1 MADTTVSTANAVRQW
16 DNNYFLEYIR
26 GNRFNRYMG
35 TDANAIIHLNE
46 TLTNKPGTQVTIPLI
61 TRLKGQGVSGN
72 MVLEGREEQLS
83 NYGHLITTNVLRNGV
98 VIDWLEEQKSELG
111 LRNAAKAALKMWSME
126 DLRGAN
132 GNGRG
137 IIDALYSFRS
147 GDTITSYA
155 NTSEAVK
162 DTFLAANSD
171 RFLFGAAK
179 ANNASNDHSASLA
192 NVDNTS
198 DKLIYQTV
206 SLAKRMAKTADPHI
220 RPIRVAEDEE
230 WYVMFAP
237 SLPFR
242 DLKTSLA
249 TINKDAMER
258 GKDNPL
264 FRDGDL
270 IYDGVIIREVPEIPV
285 VVNAGA
291 SGTTD
296 VAASFLCGAQA
307 IGVAW
312 AQRPVSKT
320 QETDYEFRHGVAIQE
335 MRGVEKLIFNSKQHG
350 MVTVWTSAVAD

>member
-1 MADTTVSTANAVRQW
+1 MADTTVSSANLVQQW
-16 DNNYFLEYIR
+16 DNDYFLEYIR

-35 TDANAIIHLNE
+35 TDANSIIHLNE

-72 MVLEGREEQLS
+72 NVLEGNEEQLS
-83 NYGHLITTNVLRNGV
+83 NYGHKITANVLRNGV

-155 NTSEAVK
+155 NTSETVK
-162 DTFLAANSD
+162 DAFLLANSD

-179 ANNASNDHSASLA
+179 VNGVSNDHSVALA
-192 NVDNTS
+192 TVDSTN

-206 SLAKRMAKTADPHI
+206 SLAKRMAKVADPHI
-220 RPIRVAEDEE
+220 RPIRVSEDEE
-230 WYVMFAP
+230 WYVMFAG
-237 SLPFR
+237 SYPFR

-249 TINKDAMER
+249 TINQNAEVR

-264 FRDGDL
+264 FKDGDL

-285 VVNAGA
+285 VTGVGAG
-291 SGTTD
+291 SID
-296 VAASFLCGAQA
+296 VSAAFLCGAQA
-307 IGVAW
+307 VGVAW

-350 MVTVWTSAVAD
+350 IVQVWTSAVAD

>member
-1 MADTTVSTANAVRQW
+1 MADTTVSSANLVQQW
-16 DNNYFLEYIR
+16 DNDYFLEYIR

-35 TDANAIIHLNE
+35 TDANSIIHLNE

-72 MVLEGREEQLS
+72 SVLEGREEQLS
-83 NYGHLITTNVLRNGV
+83 NYGHKITTNVLRNGV

-137 IIDALYSFRS
+137 IIDAFGSFRS
-147 GDTITSYA
+147 GDTITNYA
-155 NTSEAVK
+155 STSESVK
-162 DTFLAANSD
+162 DAFLAANSD
-171 RFLFGAAK
+171 RYLFGAAK
-179 ANNASNDHSASLA
+179 VNGVSLDHSTALA
-192 NVDNTS
+192 TVDSTN

-206 SLAKRMAKTADPHI
+206 SLAKRIAKTADPHI
-220 RPIRVAEDEE
+220 RPVRVSEDEE

-237 SLPFR
+237 SLAFR

-249 TINKDAMER
+249 TINQNAQVR
-258 GKDNPL
+258 GDNNPL

-270 IYDGVIIREVPEIPV
+270 TYDGVIVREVPELPV
-285 VVNAGA
+285 VTGVGNG
-291 SGTTD
+291 GID
-296 VAASFLCGAQA
+296 VAASYLCGAQA

-320 QETDYEFRHGVAIQE
+320 QETDYQFRHGVAIQE
-335 MRGVEKLIFNSKQHG
+335 MRGVEKLIFNGKQHG
-350 MVTVWTSAVAD
+350 IVTIWTSAVGD